1 MRVIFLIP
9 LAFILLGIP
18 SRKNNCTKF
27 HDGKFKIVNPNPKIG
42 TTYITRKGNTQTEIN
57 NDFGYS
63 VNLSVKWGNKCNYT
77 LRLLKVLENRPNIPY
92 DTTLI
97 MTVQIVETKQNS
109 YLQSTTTNKSDQ
121 VYQSEVFQIE

>member
-1 MRVIFLIP
+1 MRIIFLIP
-9 LAFILLGIP
+9 LAFILIGIH
-18 SRKNNCTKF
+18 SKKDDCTKF

-63 VNLSVKWGNKCNYT
+63 VKLSVRWENECKYT
-77 LRLLKVLENRPNIPY
+77 LKLMEVLENRPNIPY

-97 MTVQIVETKQNS
+97 MTVQIIETKHNS
-109 YLQSTTTNKSDQ
+109 YIQSTTTNKRDQ
-121 VYQSEVFQIE
+121 VYKSEVFQIE